1 MLAELS
7 LESELSSE
15 LKLPELRELLPLE
28 RLVLF
33 RFLILRASCDLS
45 SLSLLLLAAFLVLYR
60 ICLLE
65 CTPSLVSLW
74 PSLSD
79 TLEPELELELEL
91 ELTLLKVLVLTDP
104 MVYIGC

>member
-1 MLAELS
+1 M
-7 LESELSSE
+7 
-15 LKLPELRELLPLE
+15 
-28 RLVLF
+28 
-33 RFLILRASCDLS
+33 
-45 SLSLLLLAAFLVLYR
+45 
-60 ICLLE
+60 
-65 CTPSLVSLW
+65 VSLW